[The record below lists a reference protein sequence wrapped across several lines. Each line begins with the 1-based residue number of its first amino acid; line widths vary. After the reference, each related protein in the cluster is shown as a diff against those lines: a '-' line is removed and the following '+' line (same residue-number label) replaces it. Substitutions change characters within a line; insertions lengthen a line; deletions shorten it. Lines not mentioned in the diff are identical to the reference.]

1 MWVYGHLSAESYK
14 TVLKTRDRTGKEGS
28 FMTLFND
35 LVITAVVAVDISSE
49 FVVQGLVIG
58 LMVKRVND
66 EREARAL
73 EFIVISLNKKWVRQC
88 ESSS

>member
-1 MWVYGHLSAESYK
+1 
-14 TVLKTRDRTGKEGS
+14 
-28 FMTLFND
+28 MTLFND
-35 LVITAVVAVDISSE
+35 LVIYSNFLLLLIITAVVAVDISSE
-49 FVVQGLVIG
+49 FVGQGLAIG

-66 EREARAL
+66 KRKARAF